1 MGNIVVLPEQI
12 SNKIAAG
19 EVVER
24 PASVVKELVENA
36 IDANAKKIEIEFKDG
51 GQSYIKVA
59 DDGCGMS
66 SEDARLCLQRHA
78 TSKIKTDKDLFAI
91 KTLGFR
97 GEALPS
103 IAAVSQ
109 MKLTTRTKDSDAG
122 TFINLEGG
130 QIKENSPVGAASG
143 TVIEITNIFFNTPA
157 RRKFLKTKLTEAGH
171 ITDIVTKL
179 ALVQPQI
186 YFSLKHGRQQILLLP
201 CVKTIDE
208 RITAIWEQKFFKKL
222 IPVEGKS
229 SFINISGFVAKPEM
243 SRATR
248 AGQYIFINNRP
259 IRNLSISHALSLG
272 FQGMLTKGRFPVA
285 FLFLKIDPT
294 TVDVNVHPAKT
305 EVKFSKQNAV
315 HDYIANLVK
324 EGLGKSS
331 LIPSVSLSEKIDLL
345 VPETIPKKQTGTS
358 NIQEP
363 DTQQQ
368 KRVKAAIGQFL
379 DKHQLAGE
387 IEQKYLFS
395 RSKDIKVHKGSKPSE
410 KENLK
415 LKQKFESQENKFT
428 PLKSESKPIKS
439 SDQTD
444 AGNLFPNQ
452 PENILPEI
460 LHVFGQLDNSYILC
474 QTKEGLLIIDQHAA
488 HERVLYERL
497 TAGSAKI
504 SSQQQALLMPITL
517 ELTQQEAMYLED
529 NLTLWKDLGFDIEE
543 FGPDTFII
551 RSIPLVTKET
561 NLVELVRDIID
572 QLQQD
577 DAPPKGPGLKDK
589 LITMMACKM
598 AIKAGDKLESDEI
611 VSLLKQMTD
620 PGRPYTCPHGRP
632 AMIKLSLSELA
643 RKFHRT

>member
-1 MGNIVVLPEQI
+1 MGNIVILPEHL

-66 SEDARLCLQRHA
+66 SQDARLCLQRHA

-122 TFINLEGG
+122 TFINIEGG
-130 QIKENSPVGAASG
+130 QIKENSPVGAACG

-186 YFSLKHGRQQILLLP
+186 HFSLKHGRQQILLLP

-208 RITAIWEQKFFKKL
+208 RLTAIWEQKFFKKL

-229 SFINISGFVAKPEM
+229 SLMNISGFVAKPEM

-248 AGQYIFINNRP
+248 AGQYIFINKRP

-272 FQGMLTKGRFPVA
+272 FQGLLTKGRFPVA
-285 FLFLKIDPT
+285 FLLLEIDPT
-294 TVDVNVHPAKT
+294 TVDVNVHPTKS
-305 EVKFSKQNAV
+305 EVKFSKQTAV
-315 HDYIANLVK
+315 HDLVANLVK
-324 EGLGKSS
+324 EALGKSS
-331 LIPSVSLSEKIDLL
+331 LIPPVSLSEKTD
-345 VPETIPKKQTGTS
+345 TT
-358 NIQEP
+358 QES

-387 IEQKYLFS
+387 LEQKYLFS
-395 RSKDIKVHKGSKPSE
+395 RSKDIKVHKDSKPTE

-415 LKQKFESQENKFT
+415 LKQKFESQGNKLR
-428 PLKSESKPIKS
+428 PLKSESKPIES

-444 AGNLFPNQ
+444 TGYLFPNQ

-497 TAGSAKI
+497 TSNAEKI

-517 ELTQQEAMYLED
+517 ELTRQEAMYLED
-529 NLTLWKDLGFDIEE
+529 NLELWKNLGFDIEE
-543 FGPDTFII
+543 FGSDTFII

-577 DAPPKGPGLKDK
+577 DTPAKGPGLKDK

-598 AIKAGDKLESDEI
+598 AIKAGDKLEPDEI
-611 VSLLKQMTD
+611 ASLLKQTAD
-620 PGRPYTCPHGRP
+620 VARPYTCPHGRP
-632 AMIKLSLSELA
+632 AMIKLTLPELA
-643 RKFHRT
+643 KKFHRT